1 MQFDNPTP
9 ADSAFPSLAN
19 HFLIAMPNMVDP
31 NFQGSVIFVCE
42 HNERGALGLVVN
54 RDTEIRVSNL
64 FDRIDLKLEIEL
76 DGDRKVLYGGPVQSD
91 RGFVLHTPSRDWNS
105 TLKIASDIALT
116 TSKDVLE
123 ALAGGNG
130 PRDWLITLGYAGW
143 AAGQLEHEI
152 ADNAWLTVKAS
163 ADILFRT
170 PVERRFDAAFR
181 LLGFD
186 PGMLSSAAGHA

>member
-1 MQFDNPTP
+1 MQY
-9 ADSAFPSLAN
+9 DSESPDSSFPSLAN
-19 HFLIAMPNMVDP
+19 HFLIAMPNMLDP
-31 NFQGSVIFVCE
+31 NFHGTVIYLCE

-54 RDTEIRVSNL
+54 RDTEILVSNL
-64 FDRIDLKLEIEL
+64 FDRIDLKLEILL
-76 DGDRKVLYGGPVQSD
+76 DGERKVLYGGPVQSD
-91 RGFVLHTPSRDWNS
+91 RGFVLHTPTKEWNS
-105 TLKIASDIALT
+105 TLKIGADVSLT

-123 ALAGGNG
+123 ALADGRG

-163 ADILFRT
+163 SDILFHT
-170 PVERRFDAAFR
+170 PVERRFEAAFS

-186 PGMLSSAAGHA
+186 PGRLSSTAGHA